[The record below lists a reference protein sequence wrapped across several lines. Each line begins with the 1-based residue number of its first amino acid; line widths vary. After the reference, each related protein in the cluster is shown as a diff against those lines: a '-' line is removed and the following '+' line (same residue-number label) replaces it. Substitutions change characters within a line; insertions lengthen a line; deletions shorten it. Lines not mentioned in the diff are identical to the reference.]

1 MKSRTLYTSLLLLP
15 SCLTAGAQGRL
26 FVCLPGKCHAFHMEH
41 ISGSTVSSDSI
52 RLVGQQPYAMA
63 VIDSIVFRQPALPTE
78 ERGWQGN
85 MQTGVSHFRTVLK
98 YEQYEFSYDVT
109 FTFSSTDS
117 LCQSAQC
124 KLTFDEAWQ
133 KELFLDLSTSGAET
147 HNSPYIYVKGSQTGP
162 RHFEMW
168 IMGDP
173 VLPADCLWDEQ
184 PEFPPDDEPE
194 RQQLSADCTPLLRN
208 RPMDEVKLLVETW
221 LFEPAEIMDNP
232 DYHETP
238 AP

>member
-1 MKSRTLYTSLLLLP
+1 M
-15 SCLTAGAQGRL
+15 
-26 FVCLPGKCHAFHMEH
+26 
-41 ISGSTVSSDSI
+41 
-52 RLVGQQPYAMA
+52 
-63 VIDSIVFRQPALPTE
+63 
-78 ERGWQGN
+78 
-85 MQTGVSHFRTVLK
+85 
-98 YEQYEFSYDVT
+98 
-109 FTFSSTDS
+109 
-117 LCQSAQC
+117 
-124 KLTFDEAWQ
+124 
-133 KELFLDLSTSGAET
+133 
-147 HNSPYIYVKGSQTGP
+147 KGSQTGP